1 MPRKIDPM
9 KYYLISAIERKREG
23 IQVEGVT
30 LKTLQTLWSKQKGKC
45 AYTGMR
51 MHLPAVP
58 QDSGKTVRFGRKVNL
73 LFAAS
78 LDRIDSS
85 KPYRPD
91 NIHFVCRM
99 VNLGKSEVQDKEV
112 REFFRRYR
120 RLVKKGIKS

>member
-1 MPRKIDPM
+1 MPRKINPM

-23 IQVEGVT
+23 IQVEGM
-30 LKTLQTLWSKQKGKC
+30 TLQVLQKLWNKQKGKC
-45 AYTGMR
+45 AYTGMP

-85 KPYRPD
+85 KPYRPN

-99 VNLGKSEVQDKEV
+99 VNLGKSEVHDKEV
-112 REFFRRYR
+112 REFFRKYNKHILKQR
-120 RLVKKGIKS
+120 KG